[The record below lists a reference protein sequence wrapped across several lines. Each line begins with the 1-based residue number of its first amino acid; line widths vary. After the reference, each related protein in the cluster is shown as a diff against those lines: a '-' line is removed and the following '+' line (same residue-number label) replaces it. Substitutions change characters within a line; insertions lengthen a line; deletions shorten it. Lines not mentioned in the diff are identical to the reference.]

1 MNEFASNRLHSSAQ
15 KFWSVFGLIV
25 LVILIF
31 WGVRHGL
38 RAWNE
43 RPNGSQYQAVFL
55 TNGNIYFG
63 KLSAGN
69 RYYVLKDI
77 YYLQK
82 GQIPQPKEAKEGSEP
97 QLKLIKFGDE
107 VHAPE
112 DAMYIEKKQLLFWE
126 NIKDEGKVGTAIEQ
140 HKAQAASGEQK

>member
-1 MNEFASNRLHSSAQ
+1 MNEFASHRLASSAQ

-25 LVILIF
+25 LIILVF
-31 WGVRHGL
+31 WGVRHGV

-43 RPNGSQYQAVFL
+43 RPDGSAYQAVFL

-63 KLSAGN
+63 KLSMGN
-69 RYYVLKDI
+69 RYYILSDI

-82 GQIPQPKEAKEGSEP
+82 GQIPQPKEGNNEP

-112 DAMYIEKKQLLFWE
+112 DAMYIEKKQVLFWE
-126 NIKDEGKVGTAIEQ
+126 NLKEEGKVGSAIKQ
-140 HKAQAASGEQK
+140 HKAQAATGEQK